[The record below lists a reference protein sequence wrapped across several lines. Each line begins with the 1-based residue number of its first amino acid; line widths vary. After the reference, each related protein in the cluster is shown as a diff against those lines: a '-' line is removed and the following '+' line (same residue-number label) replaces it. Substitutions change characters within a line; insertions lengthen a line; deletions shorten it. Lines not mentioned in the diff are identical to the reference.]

1 MPQRPTDDELRAAL
15 RDLPLPDPPPEFAGT
30 VMARVRS
37 EHRKRRFRPWL
48 LAAAAAALVATA
60 LVARSGRDGFSGG
73 GGESAS
79 VARTAAPPTPER
91 LGPERLGPE
100 RLEFEAIAE
109 EYRLLA
115 EEIEAMRRFAGEPPF
130 GPLVR
135 IGGSGQ
141 VDLFLDIE
149 SYLDRPAGSAGPPA
163 FVPVSDRR
171 PRR

>member
-48 LAAAAAALVATA
+48 LAAAATALVASA

-79 VARTAAPPTPER
+79 VARTAAPPT
-91 LGPERLGPE
+91 PERLGPE

-141 VDLFLDIE
+141 VDLFLNIE
-149 SYLDRPAGSAGPPA
+149 SYLDRPAGSAGAPA